1 MGFKSWQRHSTL
13 NRKVLGSNLGSDIA
27 STLNRKVLGS
37 NLGSYIVSTLN
48 RKVLGSNLGSYI
60 VSTLHRKDLGLN
72 LGSYIVSTLNRKD
85 LGLNLGRNK
94 RAYLLQ
100 KFQTSSSTHPDSNS
114 MQTRVF
120 SLAVSGQGFESH
132 CSRLSSAT
140 FKIQWSYISTQPVC
154 LHGTYWD
161 FILTLPPN
169 YVPPPKV
176 HFLSGLVQS
185 FLYITCISHAHHWN
199 YLFNLH

>member
-1 MGFKSWQRHSTL
+1 
-13 NRKVLGSNLGSDIA
+13 
-27 STLNRKVLGS
+27 
-37 NLGSYIVSTLN
+37 
-48 RKVLGSNLGSYI
+48 LGSNLGSYI

-199 YLFNLH
+199 YLFNLHWSNYTNIMKSSNNKTHYIIFCVLLLLTPFTYQIFPSPLFSQSPSQTMLLL